1 MRHILHGFVAALPRH
16 GRVVLPLAGVLLGA
30 FVAARLALLLAFP
43 SAFATVAGAVK
54 VHAFWIGVRFDLRL
68 ALAICLPLALLGGIR
83 WISPFRS
90 PLMRRIW
97 IALYAVAVAVVALVF
112 IVDAGNFAYLRARID
127 ATMLDLVRETDTA
140 AGMVWQTYPVI
151 PIALGLVLIVG
162 AFVLFARWLS
172 VREAAREPVRIPRKG
187 RILVT
192 TLVVVAWIC
201 GMWGKAQWYP
211 LRWSDAFFS
220 TDDVVS
226 QFALNPVLQLA
237 DTFKNRGQAYDLAAA
252 RAAYPRV
259 AAFLAVDAPDP
270 GQTHYSR
277 HTAAHP
283 RSSGPPNV
291 IIVLLES
298 MGWVKTGLGGN
309 PLDTTPYLD
318 ALAREGVL
326 WRNFYTPAFGTARS
340 VFALVTGIP
349 DVEVHE
355 TASRNPLAV
364 RQHTLLTAF
373 EGYEKFYF
381 LGGSLNWGNIRGV
394 LAHNVPGLRLFE
406 EGSFQAPRVD
416 TWGISDLAMFEEA
429 NRQFAALA
437 GRPFVAIVQTSG
449 NHRPY
454 HLPDDLRG
462 FEVRTRTAAE
472 YRAAGIEGDE
482 EYNGLRFLDHSLG
495 WFLATARKEPYFANT
510 IIAVFGD
517 HGLPGE
523 ADHMAV
529 VEREAGLHRV
539 HVPLILAGCC
549 LGRGGEVLD
558 TVASEVDV
566 LPTLTALAGIETMNT
581 TLGRDL
587 FDPRFD
593 QSRAAFIITDHFSR
607 PRLGLIAD
615 GLALRVDAD
624 GGRMSAWWLGDG
636 QKIAAE
642 DARLPA
648 MIELARG
655 LYETSRVMLL
665 RNQPRRHR
673 P

>member
-1 MRHILHGFVAALPRH
+1 MRRVLRTLVAALPRH
-16 GRVVLPLAGVLLGA
+16 GRVVLPLAGVLFGA
-30 FVAARLALLLAFP
+30 FVAARIALLLAFP
-43 SAFATVAGAVK
+43 SAFAAVAGAVK
-54 VHAFWIGVRFDLRL
+54 AHAFWIGVRFDLRL

-83 WISPFRS
+83 WISLLGS
-90 PLMRRIW
+90 TLMRRIW
-97 IALYAVAVAVVALVF
+97 ITLYALAVAVVALVY

-127 ATMLDLVRETDTA
+127 ATILDLVRETDTA
-140 AGMVWQTYPVI
+140 LGMVWATYPVI
-151 PIALGLVLIVG
+151 PIALGLALIVG
-162 AFVLFARWLS
+162 AFVLVARRLV
-172 VREAAREPVRIPRKG
+172 VREAARERVCIPRG
-187 RILVT
+187 RRILVT
-192 TLVVVAWIC
+192 TLVVIAWIC

-237 DTFKNRGQAYDLAAA
+237 DTFKNRGQAYNLVAAQ
-252 RAAYPRV
+252 AAYPRV
-259 AAFLAVDAPDP
+259 ATFLAVDAPDP
-270 GQTHYSR
+270 GRTDYSR
-277 HTAAHP
+277 HTTAHP
-283 RSSGPPNV
+283 RASGPPNV

-298 MGWVKTGLGGN
+298 MGWVKTGIGGN
-309 PLDTTPYLD
+309 PLDTTPHLD

-326 WRNFYTPAFGTARS
+326 YRNFYTPAFGTARS

-349 DVEVHE
+349 DVELHE

-429 NRQFAALA
+429 NRQFVALG

-454 HLPDDLRG
+454 DLPADLRG
-462 FEVRTRTAAE
+462 FEVKTRTAAQ

-495 WFLATARKEPYFANT
+495 WFLAAARKEPYFANT

-539 HVPLILAGCC
+539 HVPFVIAGPA
-549 LGRGGEVLD
+549 LGRAGEVLD
-558 TVASEVDV
+558 TIASEVDV
-566 LPTLTALAGIETMNT
+566 LPTLAALAGVETTNT

-593 QSRAAFIITDHFSR
+593 RSRAAFIITDHFFR

-615 GLALRVDAD
+615 GVALRVDAD
-624 GGRMSAWWLGDG
+624 GGRMSAWRLDDG
-636 QKIAAE
+636 RAVAAT
-642 DARLPA
+642 DARLPG
-648 MIELARG
+648 MLELARG

-665 RNQPRRHR
+665 RNQPRPHR